1 MAGDTE
7 ASQHRKRIVGAVVI
21 VSAAF
26 VASRVLGLLRDAVFN
41 YYFGVDSLS
50 AEAYSIVSPTPELI
64 FTVIAGGAL
73 GSAFIP
79 TFAAYFA
86 REDEEGAWQ
95 LFAAVVNLVLTATT
109 LVAAIAA
116 IFAPQLLRLLYA
128 DLMQARPE
136 LLDIA
141 APLLRLMLLAPII
154 FGVSGVIMA
163 ALNAR
168 QHFLTPA
175 LAGVVYNLGI
185 IVGTIIWAPSVMGV
199 GIGTVLGSLGHLAI
213 QLPAL
218 RQARARYR
226 PILTWRHPGVRQV
239 LWLMGPRVLGL
250 SFSYLNLF
258 ITPLVA
264 QGMQPGALRALN
276 TAFRLVLAPQGV
288 LGQAIGIASF
298 PTLAALVAANA
309 LAEMQR
315 IVSDTLRLILFAGV
329 PLTIWLAVLAR
340 PIIELAY
347 QRGQFDAEATRLAAW
362 ALLFYALALISLAM
376 LEVVSRAF
384 YALKDTV
391 TPVAAGALQ
400 IILMVGLSLWLGY
413 GLFPAWGWLGLGGVA
428 LAFSLSNWVETLVL
442 LWLLS
447 RKIQGVGGHR
457 LASGAWRMIAA
468 GVAMTGGMLGVGR
481 WLDSAELVVRL
492 ATTTLVGGALYLGV
506 CLVLQVEELQ
516 FVRRVWRRG

>member
-1 MAGDTE
+1 MTLDTE
-7 ASQHRKRIVGAVVI
+7 TGQHRQRIINAALI

-26 VASRVLGLLRDAVFN
+26 VASRVLGLVRDAVFN
-41 YYFGVDSLS
+41 YYFGVDSLQ

-86 REDEEGAWQ
+86 REDEKGAWQ
-95 LFAAVVNLVLTATT
+95 LFAAILNLVLAATT
-109 LVAAIAA
+109 LVAATAA
-116 IFAPQLLRLLYA
+116 ILAPQLLRLLYA

-136 LLDIA
+136 LLGVA
-141 APLLRLMLLAPII
+141 TPLLRLMLLSPII

-175 LAGVVYNLGI
+175 LAGIVYNLGI
-185 IVGTIIWAPSVMGV
+185 IVGTIIWAPSVLGV

-218 RQARARYR
+218 RQVGARYQ
-226 PILTWRHPGVRQV
+226 PVLTWRHPGVRQV

-264 QGMQPGALRALN
+264 QAMLPGALRALN

-298 PTLAALVAANA
+298 PTLAALAAADA
-309 LAEMQR
+309 LADMRR
-315 IVSDTLRLILFAGV
+315 IVGDTLRLIFFVGA
-329 PLTIWLAVLAR
+329 PLTVWLAILAR

-362 ALLFYALALISLAM
+362 ALLFYALALISLSM

-391 TPVAAGALQ
+391 TPVVVGGLQ

-413 GLFPAWGWLGLGGVA
+413 RLFPAWGWLGLGGVA

-447 RKIQGVGGHR
+447 RKIQGVGGRR
-457 LASGAWRMIAA
+457 LASGAWRMGVA
-468 GVAMTGGMLGVGR
+468 GVVMAGGMWGVGQ
-481 WLDSAELVVRL
+481 LVSAEPIGQLVTATL
-492 ATTTLVGGALYLGV
+492 AGGALYLV
-506 CLVLQVEELQ
+506 LCFALQVEELQ
-516 FVRRVWRRG
+516 LVSRIWRRS